1 MLFQPCYTFRTDKWS
16 KTPPKTPKYHHQNTV
31 IKALSPKH
39 HLQNTIFTNHQQIRE
54 MEASGGRK
62 GKHLKMENLYLEDG
76 ENLHLQFRWGLV
88 LLFAGSLYPITR
100 PNQSV
105 VPRNRRSAWADQVA
119 NWVLK
124 HMLGVLCISETENL
138 GTIFWTF
145 LWKQQRI
152 NLTCFPQKDIFFSP
166 ESLVLLS
173 YHLLSQLETTER
185 GLVFNK
191 L

>member
-1 MLFQPCYTFRTDKWS
+1 MLQNTTQNTKIPSPTHC
-16 KTPPKTPKYHHQNTV
+16 HQNT
-31 IKALSPKH
+31 ITKTPSPKH
-39 HLQNTIFTNHQQIRE
+39 HIHQSPAEQRDGSIWRQK
-54 MEASGGRK
+54 RK
-62 GKHLKMENLYLEDG
+62 TSEDGKSLYLEDG
-76 ENLHLQFRWGLV
+76 RSLHLQFRWGLV

-185 GLVFNK
+185 GLIFNK

>member
-1 MLFQPCYTFRTDKWS
+1 MLFQPCCTFRTDKCF

-31 IKALSPKH
+31 IKTLSPKH
-39 HLQNTIFTNHQQIRE
+39 YLQNTIFTNHQQNRE

-76 ENLHLQFRWGLV
+76 GSLHLQFRWGLV
-88 LLFAGSLYPITR
+88 LLFAGSLHPITW

-166 ESLVLLS
+166 ENLVLLS

-185 GLVFNK
+185 GLIFNK